1 MRSPAFLV
9 LCAAIAALGAS
20 ACGGDTVDG
29 GVPSVANP
37 LDAEE
42 NGVIGALNMRR
53 QAMSLPQVAVCASLN
68 VSASKHSDDM
78 RDNGFLGEAGSDGS
92 TVRTRTCAAGYTA
105 ACGTSIPMA
114 ELVASGNATGKET
127 LEQWVADAT
136 SNAILFNASLV
147 VAGVGSSQGADGTE
161 WTLDLGGSQDPSCN

>member
-1 MRSPAFLV
+1 LLFFTAL
-9 LCAAIAALGAS
+9 AALGAS
-20 ACGGDTVDG
+20 ACAGDTIDG

-42 NGVIGALNMRR
+42 NGVIGALNEHRA
-53 QAMSLPQVAVCASLN
+53 AMGLAQVTVCKSLN

-78 RDNGFLGEAGSDGS
+78 RDNGYLGETGSDGS

-161 WTLDLGGSQDPSCN
+161 WTLDLGGSADPSCN